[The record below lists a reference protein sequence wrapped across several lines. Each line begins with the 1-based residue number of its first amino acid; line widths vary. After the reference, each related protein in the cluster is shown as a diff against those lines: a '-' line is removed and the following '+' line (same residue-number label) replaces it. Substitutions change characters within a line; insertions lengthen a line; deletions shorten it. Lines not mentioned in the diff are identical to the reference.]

1 MLVPISNQPIQQD
14 LSGVILG
21 VPLKSPEGG
30 TGRDFQEAL
39 LQDLNRQDSE
49 DAATRAAMLGV
60 PMAPP
65 VIVPVGAPVPEMNS
79 VQGPE
84 GLSVPTG
91 AMKGMQVS
99 DLRNT
104 NPEGV
109 RSLQSKNLQKTPVVP
124 VPSKETAI
132 EVQPEAVPQGRDAVL
147 PELMKSLSSDGVDV
161 SRLEQWQNEGVSFEG
176 LQVMSGEDRQE
187 APVKDAT
194 PQGWSTHDFLSLR
207 FSGQPREQ
215 GSGAGLGQNNSKE
228 ASPGLKKGKVQGD
241 VESRDPV
248 AFTGMMDQLPLM
260 RPGIERQTLE
270 APVVQSATGQIRLND
285 ESVGALAGKVNALSQ
300 ARQDGEIKI
309 RLRPDH
315 LGELVMNV
323 RTQGQQVSLQIKATD
338 GESKKI
344 LEDSI
349 SSLRDSL
356 SQQNLSLS
364 KVEVVSS
371 PAASFATPDQNPNL
385 MSDSGAQRQGF
396 GSQSGGFSG
405 NGSERESGQER
416 RFEESVAGGNLN
428 LSRSS
433 LSARNRSVSGLDL
446 IA

>member
-1 MLVPISNQPIQQD
+1 MLVPINNQPIQQD
-14 LSGVILG
+14 LAGAILG

-49 DAATRAAMLGV
+49 DAAAQAAMMGLQAAGVQLGV
-60 PMAPP
+60 PMPAMSP
-65 VIVPVGAPVPEMNS
+65 VSGTEIRPD
-79 VQGPE
+79 
-84 GLSVPTG
+84 LSLQSESMIPG
-91 AMKGMQVS
+91 SAKGTQVS
-99 DLRNT
+99 DSILMKNVQKALVPSAPSKGT
-104 NPEGV
+104 GIEAQPDLIPEG
-109 RSLQSKNLQKTPVVP
+109 
-124 VPSKETAI
+124 
-132 EVQPEAVPQGRDAVL
+132 RDVVL

-161 SRLEQWQNEGVSFEG
+161 TRLENWQNEGVTFEG
-176 LQVMSGEDRQE
+176 LKVVSGEERQE
-187 APVKDAT
+187 APVKDST
-194 PQGWSTHDFLSLR
+194 PQNWSTHDFLNLR
-207 FSGQPREQ
+207 FSGQQREQ
-215 GSGAGLGQNNSKE
+215 GSGAGLGQGSSKE
-228 ASPGLKKGKVQGD
+228 ALPGLKKARVGGD
-241 VESRDPV
+241 QEVRDPA
-248 AFTGMMDQLPLM
+248 AFTGVMDQIPVM
-260 RPGIERQTLE
+260 RSGIDRQTLE
-270 APVVQSATGQIRLND
+270 APVMRAPSGQIRLND
-285 ESVGALAGKVNALSQ
+285 EAIGSLAGKVNGLSQ

-349 SSLRDSL
+349 SALRDSL

-371 PAASFATPDQNPNL
+371 PAASFAAPDQNPNL

-396 GSQSGGFSG
+396 GGQSGGFSG
-405 NGSERESGQER
+405 NGAERESGQEG

-433 LSARNRSVSGLDL
+433 RTVRNRSASGLDL